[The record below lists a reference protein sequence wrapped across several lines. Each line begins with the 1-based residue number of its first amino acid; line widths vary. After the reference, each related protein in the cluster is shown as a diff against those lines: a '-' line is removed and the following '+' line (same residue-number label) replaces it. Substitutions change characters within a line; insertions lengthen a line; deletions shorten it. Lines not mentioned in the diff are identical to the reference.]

1 MCMLL
6 YQLALDNVV
15 WESLHLLSSV
25 ALSLLLDLA
34 EFFLVK
40 RGIMEHYTLVLL
52 SIYVWKAEGSKS

>member
-52 SIYVWKAEGSKS
+52 SIYV